1 MNARAPVP
9 ISIESHVDKV
19 DNVDNESTATYDES
33 GLLLYAVAAVA
44 VEPEGAAGWF
54 RRCAHLGAAVISREE
69 DVPDV
74 LLRLPDCW
82 NIADAARCRGL
93 HDDPDIVAVDP
104 RFRHGVDD
112 TAFAIVAH
120 DDGRRHVLLMQ
131 VNAAEA
137 VLMPERLF
145 RERDGFER
153 CVWP

>member
-1 MNARAPVP
+1 MNALAPLL
-9 ISIESHVDKV
+9 
-19 DNVDNESTATYDES
+19 NELDDAATAAYDES
-33 GLLLYAVAAVA
+33 GFLLYAVAALA
-44 VEPEGAAGWF
+44 VEPAGEPGWF
-54 RRCAHLGAAVISREE
+54 RRCAHSGAAVISREE

-82 NIADAARCRGL
+82 NIADAARCQGL

-137 VLMPERLF
+137 VLMPERPF
-145 RERDGFER
+145 RERDAFER

>member
-1 MNARAPVP
+1 MNARAPLLDDDAP
-9 ISIESHVDKV
+9 
-19 DNVDNESTATYDES
+19 STYEEG

-44 VEPEGAAGWF
+44 VEPAGEPGWF
-54 RRCAHLGAAVISREE
+54 RRCAHAGAAVISREE

-82 NIADAARCRGL
+82 NIADAARCCGL
-93 HDDPDIVAVDP
+93 HDDADIVAADP
-104 RFRHGVDD
+104 RFRHGIDA
-112 TAFAIVAH
+112 TAFAVVAH
-120 DDGRRHVLLMQ
+120 DDGERHVLLMQ

-137 VLMPERLF
+137 VLMAERLF

>member
-1 MNARAPVP
+1 MNARAPLLDDDAP
-9 ISIESHVDKV
+9 
-19 DNVDNESTATYDES
+19 STYEEG

-44 VEPEGAAGWF
+44 VEPAGEPGWF
-54 RRCAHLGAAVISREE
+54 RRCAHAGAAVISREE

-82 NIADAARCRGL
+82 NIADAARCCGL
-93 HDDPDIVAVDP
+93 HDDADIVAADP
-104 RFRHGVDD
+104 RFRHGIDA

-120 DDGRRHVLLMQ
+120 DDGVRHVLLMQ

-137 VLMPERLF
+137 VLMSERPF

-153 CVWP
+153 CIWPN

>member
-1 MNARAPVP
+1 MNARSPLLDDDAP
-9 ISIESHVDKV
+9 
-19 DNVDNESTATYDES
+19 STYEEG

-44 VEPEGAAGWF
+44 VEPAGEPGWF
-54 RRCAHLGAAVISREE
+54 RRCAHAGAAVISREE

-82 NIADAARCRGL
+82 NIADAARCCGL
-93 HDDPDIVAVDP
+93 HDDADIVAADP
-104 RFRHGVDD
+104 RFRHGIDA

-120 DDGRRHVLLMQ
+120 DDGVRHVLLMQ

-137 VLMPERLF
+137 VLMTERPF

-153 CVWP
+153 CIWPA

>member
-1 MNARAPVP
+1 MSACAPQL
-9 ISIESHVDKV
+9 VDAAP
-19 DNVDNESTATYDES
+19 ATYEES

-44 VEPEGAAGWF
+44 VEPAQEPGWF
-54 RRCAHLGAAVISREE
+54 RRCAHAGAAVISREE

-82 NIADAARCRGL
+82 NIADTARCHGL
-93 HDDPDIVAVDP
+93 HDDPDIVAADP
-104 RFRHGVDD
+104 RFRHGDDD

-120 DDGRRHVLLMQ
+120 DDGLRHVLLMQ

-137 VLMPERLF
+137 VLMPERPF

-153 CVWP
+153 CVWG

>member
-1 MNARAPVP
+1 MNARAPLLDDDAP
-9 ISIESHVDKV
+9 
-19 DNVDNESTATYDES
+19 STYEEC

-44 VEPEGAAGWF
+44 VEPDQAEPGWF
-54 RRCAHLGAAVISREE
+54 RRCANAGAAVISREE

-93 HDDPDIVAVDP
+93 HDDADIVAVDP
-104 RFRHGVDD
+104 RFRHGIDD

-120 DDGRRHVLLMQ
+120 DDGERHVLLMQ

-137 VLMPERLF
+137 VLMSERPF
-145 RERDGFER
+145 REREAFER
-153 CVWP
+153 CVWPT

>member
-1 MNARAPVP
+1 MNARAPLLN
-9 ISIESHVDKV
+9 
-19 DNVDNESTATYDES
+19 DNFNDDAPATYEES

-44 VEPEGAAGWF
+44 VERDNEQGWF
-54 RRCAHLGAAVISREE
+54 RRCANAGAAVISREE

-104 RFRHGVDD
+104 RFRHGIDD

-131 VNAAEA
+131 INAAEA
-137 VLMPERLF
+137 VLMPERPF
-145 RERDGFER
+145 REREGFEC
-153 CVWP
+153 CVWPT